1 MRVPYDGNHLIVQRW
16 RTVLRWAVTHL
27 FRAYH
32 AGTCDGMKRLA
43 TQHLLGRAVRC
54 GIRTG

>member
-43 TQHLLGRAVRC
+43 AQHLLGRAVRC
-54 GIRTG
+54 GI